1 MNPFQLPSPLQKVA
15 FSPLSEKGI
24 ELFVKRDDLIHPEIS
39 GNKWRKL
46 SDNIAQAKRK
56 NHDTILTFGG
66 AHSNHIAATAAAG
79 KHFGFKTIGII
90 RGEEADLENPTLSFA
105 ISQGMKLERVSRTE
119 YREAE
124 SRDYAESLREV
135 HGRFFL
141 IPQGGAN
148 FYGVNGCMQIM
159 PELDID
165 YQRVFVA
172 CGTGTTLS
180 GMALSNRKNAKI
192 YGVSA
197 LKGGGFL
204 KAEVDK
210 VLHQFLNDEE
220 TEADLARNVQL
231 LLDHHFGGYAKVKPE
246 LIDLL
251 RQFHQET
258 GIKLDPIYNGK
269 AAFAMSE
276 LAQSDNDFAG
286 EKWVL
291 IHSGGLQGIP
301 AMEEKLGSAIYP
313 NC

>member
-1 MNPFQLPSPLQKVA
+1 MNPFQLPSPLQKVR
-15 FSPLSEKGI
+15 FSPLSDRGI
-24 ELFVKRDDLIHPEIS
+24 ELFVKRDDLIHPDIS

-46 SDNIAQAKRK
+46 SDNIAQAQRK
-56 NHDTILTFGG
+56 NHDALLTFGG

-79 KHFGFKTIGII
+79 KHFGFNTIGII

-105 ISQGMKLERVSRTE
+105 RGQGMKIVRVSRAE
-119 YREAE
+119 YRDNE
-124 SRDYAESLREV
+124 SRDYTESLREV

-148 FYGVNGCMQIM
+148 FYGVNGCMKIM

-180 GMALSNRKNAKI
+180 GMALSNRKSAKI

-204 KAEVDK
+204 KNELEK
-210 VLHQFLNDEE
+210 WLHQFLKDEE
-220 TEADLARNVQL
+220 TEADLAENVHF
-231 LLDHHFGGYAKVKPE
+231 LLDHHFGGYAKIKPE
-246 LIDLL
+246 LIDFL
-251 RQFHQET
+251 RLFYRET

-276 LAQSDNDFAG
+276 MASSGPDFSG
-286 EKWVL
+286 EKWIL
-291 IHSGGLQGIP
+291 IHSGGLQGIS
-301 AMEEKLGSAIYP
+301 AMEEKLGSRIYP